1 MKDLKEIWDSF
12 LANND
17 GFFVAKAFHGMDMA
31 PKYDS
36 LFESNNNRA

>member
-1 MKDLKEIWDSF
+1 MKDLEEIGDSF

-17 GFFVAKAFHGMDMA
+17 GFFVAKAFCQVTMA
-31 PKYDS
+31 PKYES